1 MAAPSSRGSASR
13 GSASAGSA
21 DTAPVASPRPED
33 RLARGGVL
41 VEMLRPF
48 AWCFELIA
56 RARNAAYDRGLLPS
70 ARVDAPVICVGNITT
85 GGTGKTPVV
94 EALTRALVKR
104 GRRPGVLSRGYRA
117 PASER
122 GPASG
127 GQPRRPAGD
136 EARMLARSL
145 PGVPL
150 VQDPDRT
157 RGARELVRLGCDAI
171 VLDDGFQHRRLE
183 RDADL
188 VLVDAT
194 RPFGL
199 PWVGGHAPEHL
210 LPRGLLRE
218 PPIGLRR
225 ARACILTRTDQVE
238 PDRLAALEAR
248 IHELVPE
255 LPVLHAIHRPLC
267 LRDAQGQRFELER
280 IAGAAVELVSGIG
293 NAGAFETTVAGLG
306 ARIVEHRRFADHHDY
321 ASKDVAG
328 LGRGGRVVVTTAKD
342 AVKLES
348 LLPAAFALEI
358 GVEFVRGAPILEAL
372 LDGLEPSVARRQR
385 DSLHEGLHG

>member
-1 MAAPSSRGSASR
+1 
-13 GSASAGSA
+13 
-21 DTAPVASPRPED
+21 VASVAPLRPED
-33 RLARGGVL
+33 RLARGGPL
-41 VEMLRPF
+41 IELLRPF
-48 AWCFELIA
+48 AWCFGLIV

-94 EALTRALVKR
+94 EALTRALVGR
-104 GRRPGVLSRGYRA
+104 GLRPGVLSRGYRA
-117 PASER
+117 PAAER
-122 GPASG
+122 GPATKDG
-127 GQPRRPAGD
+127 ARRPAGD

-150 VQDPDRT
+150 VQDPDRI

-188 VLVDAT
+188 VLIDAT

-199 PWVGGHAPEHL
+199 PWVEGHAPEFM

-218 PPIGLRR
+218 PPTGLRR
-225 ARACILTRTDQVE
+225 ARACILTRTDQIE
-238 PDRLAALEAR
+238 PEHLAALEAR
-248 IHELVPE
+248 IHALVPE

-267 LRDAQGQRFELER
+267 LRDSGGQRFELER
-280 IAGAAVELVSGIG
+280 LIGTTVDLVSGIG

-306 ARIVEHRRFADHHDY
+306 ARIVEHRRFGDHHDY
-321 ASKDVAG
+321 TPKDVIG

-342 AVKLES
+342 AVKLET

-372 LDGLEPSVARRQR
+372 LDGLEPSLARRRR